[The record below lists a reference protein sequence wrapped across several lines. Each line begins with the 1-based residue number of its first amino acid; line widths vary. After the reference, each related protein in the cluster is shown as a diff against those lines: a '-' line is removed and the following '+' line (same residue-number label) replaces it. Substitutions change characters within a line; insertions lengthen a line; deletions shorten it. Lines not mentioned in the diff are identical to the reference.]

1 MTLGWV
7 LVVAGVYAYGDH
19 VYAYGGCVYAYEAW
33 VVCMHM
39 EVVYMYMEVVC
50 MHMRR
55 GLSVCI
61 WTVYACVCYGIMSS
75 VSLCACD
82 SVNW

>member
-19 VYAYGGCVYAYEAW
+19 VYAYGGCVYAYGR
-33 VVCMHM
+33 CMH
-39 EVVYMYMEVVC
+39 
-50 MHMRR
+50 
-55 GLSVCI
+55 
-61 WTVYACVCYGIMSS
+61 VYAYGIMSS